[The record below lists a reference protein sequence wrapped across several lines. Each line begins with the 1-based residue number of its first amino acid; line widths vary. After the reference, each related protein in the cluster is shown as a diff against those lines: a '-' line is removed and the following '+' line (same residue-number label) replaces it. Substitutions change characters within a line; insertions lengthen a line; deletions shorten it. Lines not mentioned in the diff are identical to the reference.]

1 MKFMDEKGRL
11 FGKINLFDLLVIL
24 AVLAVVAGVGYKL
37 VSNGRQSAAAK
48 NTTDWVITVKFA
60 AVEPGLADAFRADSQ
75 IFYDTDGPVNARVGS
90 VREEPA
96 QVTVPTSDGRLVLA
110 QDPRLLDVY
119 AEVNVKDTNGDGVL
133 KVGRYSLG
141 TGGKFALK
149 TFYAYSEGVVI
160 SIRKP

>member
-1 MKFMDEKGRL
+1 MKLMDEKGRL

-24 AVLAVVAGVGYKL
+24 AVVVVIAGIGYKVL
-37 VSNGRQSAAAK
+37 SDRRQSAAAQ
-48 NTTDWVITVKFA
+48 NTTDWIVTVKFA

-75 IFYDTDGPVNARVGS
+75 IFYDTDGPVNAKVGD

-96 QVTVPTSDGRLVLA
+96 LVTVATSDGRLVLA
-110 QDPRLLDVY
+110 QDPRLMDVY
-119 AEVNVKDTNGDGVL
+119 ADVNVKDANGDGVL

-160 SIRKP
+160 AIRKP